1 MDQVAAPLSRAGHAL
16 LFETGDDRIR
26 YVLLTCRVWIL
37 ETSVTH
43 RLSDGQFNLRRS
55 ECEAALRLVE
65 EHGVHAASLADVPP
79 ERLPRLL
86 REIPA
91 PWGPRLRHLVS
102 EVARTRLAAQALSS
116 RDLTRLGE
124 LLVEGHHSLRVD
136 YQSTCPEADLIV
148 ESAVRHG
155 AYGARLT
162 GAGWDGVVI
171 AVMPEEREQAIL
183 AAVAAD
189 FEKQYGRQPTTWA
202 TRAAGGVRGE
212 K

>member
-1 MDQVAAPLSRAGHAL
+1 M
-16 LFETGDDRIR
+16 
-26 YVLLTCRVWIL
+26 
-37 ETSVTH
+37 TH
-43 RLSDGQFNLRRS
+43 RLSDGQFNLRRF

-65 EHGVHAASLADVPP
+65 EHGVYAASLADVPP

-136 YQSTCPEADLIV
+136 YQLTWPEADLIV

-162 GAGWDGVVI
+162 GAGWGGAVI
-171 AVMPEEREQAIL
+171 AVMREEREQTIL

-189 FEKQYGRQPTTWA
+189 FDKQYGRQPTTWA
-202 TRAAGGVRGE
+202 SRAAAGVRGE